1 MSRPARF
8 LVVAFLITVDAAAAT
23 AQSAPE
29 RATAVT
35 PVSASLITQVRIV
48 EGDRLQARTV
58 RELRLVARGEDYDE
72 YAVAVSVVATGAWEL
87 ALLLPPDRPG
97 SAATTLQVRDALG
110 AWRAIDSSRRTDV
123 VAEGG
128 ATREPREVDL
138 RFRIAG
144 TGRRE
149 SLAQPRL
156 LLAPALP

>member
-8 LVVAFLITVDAAAAT
+8 LAAAFLITVDAAAAA
-23 AQSAPE
+23 AQPAAE
-29 RATAVT
+29 HATVVT
-35 PVSASLITQVRIV
+35 PVSASMITQVRIV

-58 RELRLVARGEDYDE
+58 RELRLVARGADYDE
-72 YAVAVSVVATGAWEL
+72 YALAVSVVSTGAWEL
-87 ALLLPPDRPG
+87 SILLPPDRPG